1 MRGREPLNVPAA
13 AGDAPG
19 VGGHHHVAPG
29 HRRRGPVDGGLWASS
44 PSVRLMTSGRVKE
57 SQQRGRA
64 DPQGPMSAGVAG
76 LFERDTVA
84 PEQKGDEGTWLGFS
98 Q

>member
-44 PSVRLMTSGRVKE
+44 PSVRLMTTGRVDGAFVFHARLKE
-57 SQQRGRA
+57 SQQKGRG
-64 DPQGPMSAGVAG
+64 P
-76 LFERDTVA
+76 
-84 PEQKGDEGTWLGFS
+84 
-98 Q
+98 